1 MQDATEARSRSPDPD
16 TSDKDD
22 DNDNTASNLTVTN
35 RINQLSAHGAELQDS
50 VEGLR
55 DQLSSI
61 DDRFQRFDTR
71 LDNIMNVITEFN
83 RNRVEPRRESTPASD
98 HGTIPPARILE
109 HFLSWIEADSTLLTN
124 VVHGKLENKDLI
136 KLLPEEHRP
145 KGRNHGTGILL
156 NASGQMTM
164 INESSANEKDF
175 PDFNRIV
182 YVLTVYGAVRDMYD
196 TDHTG
201 IGTGILLHIMRLTRW
216 YQIDAFP
223 LSAVRG
229 YFLAH
234 FRKHQKSTDPLVWM
248 RIDSELHA
256 NYIRHPA
263 PTAIALSSL
272 HTGTNPRGSSRP
284 SSPSKPRYTGI
295 NSDICINFNTEG
307 KGCSWKACQRS
318 HTCSNCQSD
327 KHPQFSCKKPAA
339 GVKL

>member
-1 MQDATEARSRSPDPD
+1 MQETIEVRSQSPDPD
-16 TSDKDD
+16 AINDGSDKDD
-22 DNDNTASNLTVTN
+22 DDNPASNLTN
-35 RINQLSAHGAELQDS
+35 RINQLSAHGAELQNS

-55 DQLSSI
+55 DQLSTI
-61 DDRFQRFDTR
+61 DDRFQQFDTR
-71 LDNIMNVITEFN
+71 LNNIMNAITAFN
-83 RNRVEPRRESTPASD
+83 RNRVEPRQESTPAGD

-124 VVHGKLENKDLI
+124 IVHGKLENKDLI

-175 PDFNRIV
+175 PDFNRII
-182 YVLTVYGAVRDMYD
+182 YALTVYGTVRDMYD
-196 TDHTG
+196 TNHTG
-201 IGTGILLHIMRLTRW
+201 IGSGILLHIMRLTRW
-216 YQIDAFP
+216 HQIDGFP

-272 HTGTNPRGSSRP
+272 HTNPRGFSRP
-284 SSPSKPRYTGI
+284 SSPSKPRSTGT

-318 HTCSNCQSD
+318 HTCSNCQSE

-339 GVKL
+339 EGKL